1 MKTAKVEKLVPNLL
15 DKNEYVTYVKKLK
28 HTLNHG
34 LFLKKITYNYYS

>member
-28 HTLNHG
+28 RTLNHG
-34 LFLKKITYNYYS
+34 LFLEKIT